1 MKNIYKILIPAFS
14 LVLIFTLMSFSG
26 CEKKNPPLQQSNICN
41 KWKLISFVNGAETI
55 APDPNGQNN
64 FWIEFLPDS
73 TMTGVSSTNQM
84 YGNFQIG
91 DNNEI
96 QIAIHTMTE
105 INELGNGILFVDN
118 LLRVSLFTVTE
129 SELKL
134 YYSENGYLLFNLY
147 QQ

>member
-1 MKNIYKILIPAFS
+1 MKTILKIVTILLILAG
-14 LVLIFTLMSFSG
+14 SFS
-26 CEKKNPPLQQSNICN
+26 CNKDDNILLLKGT
-41 KWKLISFVNGAETI
+41 KWKLISFVNNAETI

-64 FWIEFLPDS
+64 FWIKFLPDS
-73 TMTGVSSTNQM
+73 TMTGISSTNQM

-96 QIAIHTMTE
+96 QITIHTITE

-118 LLRVSLFTVTE
+118 LSRVSSFTVTE

-134 YYSENGYLLFNLY
+134 YYSENEYLLFNLY
-147 QQ
+147 QL